1 MAAEAIGNLYAVLGI
16 DTGRFDAGVD
26 KAKGKL
32 NDFGKTNFS
41 KGVKAGLDEVDGA
54 LKGLAGN
61 AGALGGILSGLG
73 IGGVAAAAAIA
84 VAFNGARDAM
94 AFGDDIA
101 DTANKLKV
109 TTDYLQEM
117 RFAAHGLGGDFQD
130 ADDAIEAFT
139 KNFGLATSGLSA
151 KAVKPFEALGL
162 DPKSFATTQDALD
175 AVIAKIG
182 DLGSAAEQ
190 AAVAD
195 KLGLTPLLPALREGT
210 AAIDDMRQAAHD
222 IGYVMDAELIEKA
235 GDANDKYEALNAV
248 LGVQFKSAM
257 LEAVP
262 ALMQMTEMMVDAA
275 KWAGDFA
282 GKLND
287 VAAAYD
293 RLSTHDFAGNDVGN
307 DRNRLFGRMQQQQAV
322 RQASSLSD
330 WLNPKYDR
338 VLPGQTLAAGNLS
351 SVLDAPKEKPNEL
364 KDIREQND
372 RVAAA
377 RKAAGEAARAA
388 AAAERARAAVL
399 KAEADAL
406 HDAEQ
411 RSADYLAGLME
422 EVGTMGMSTEA
433 LKRRRSEME
442 AAAAPAE
449 ALANQ
454 IRAVEKQRRAQN
466 QVSEEAAEKE
476 KQVNDQ
482 LSETLTTL
490 HDMVGLGPHFT
501 TTLES
506 MAMDLDKASDF
517 ARNLSYDVDDVA
529 RAINDND
536 WTTAFAGLAQMLLR
550 VDTAFKTAKTSQDK
564 FYAAAALAQGVGSAI
579 GGTGGAAVSGAASGA
594 MAGAQLGSIVPG
606 IGTAAGAVVG
616 GILGG
621 LGGIFGSSKAK
632 KQAKAQAAAQ
642 KAAEEAQRQQQIADI
657 RLANSIALLRAQGKE
672 QEAVNMERQAEL
684 AALERLDAS
693 LLADQQAL
701 YDLADAATAK
711 ALADQH
717 AADVAAKT
725 QDLQGRIDALTLSSS
740 EQLAKKRLAERDAYV
755 ALDPV
760 LGAMIDRLYGLEDA
774 AAAAADATAMAAEA
788 QRLADEAT
796 AKAQQLAQDS
806 AARYAANVDSARQ
819 DLVAAYQR
827 EAAALSD
834 TAERYRGFADTLRDY
849 RQGLIASRGGADA
862 MASLGG
868 ELRRLGLLMRVG
880 NADSYGQFTGVADKF
895 LASSADSAATLE
907 EYLRTQDEVVRLS
920 VEGEATARRQ
930 VDLANQQL
938 AMLSEQVSGL
948 VTVNDSV
955 LSVGQAIE
963 RLRNALIGGGDGGV
977 SGIGTGPGAFF
988 NVDTANAFLAQSDA
1002 ERQAF
1007 YDQWSADAAAWGAS
1021 QGLVAGDVFAGL
1033 RAAPAPG
1040 GGLAAND
1047 AWAMSAD
1054 QARTGNSE
1062 VVQALQAVES
1072 RLASIEGTSKATADA
1087 SKDTRGFL
1095 ARVTDG
1101 GNAMLTQAV

>member
-41 KGVKAGLDEVDGA
+41 KGLKAGLDEVDGA

-182 DLGSAAEQ
+182 GLGSAAEQ

-293 RLSTHDFAGNDVGN
+293 RLSTHDFAGNNVGN

-422 EVGTMGMSTEA
+422 EVGTMGMSTEM
-433 LKRRRSEME
+433 LKRRRAEME
-442 AAAAPAE
+442 AAAAPTE

-466 QVSEEAAEKE
+466 QVSEEAADKE

-482 LSETLTTL
+482 LSETLKTL
-490 HDMVGLGPHFT
+490 YDMVGLGPHFT

-506 MAMDLDKASDF
+506 MAMDLDKAAGF
-517 ARNLSYDVDDVA
+517 ARGLSYDVDDIA
-529 RAINDND
+529 RSINDND
-536 WTTAFAGLAQMLLR
+536 WTSAMAGLVNVLANVEQ
-550 VDTAFKTAKTSQDK
+550 AFKTAKTAQEK
-564 FYAAAALAQGVGSAI
+564 FNAVASVAQAAGSAV
-579 GGTGGAAVSGAASGA
+579 GGTGGAALSGAASGA
-594 MAGAQLGSIVPG
+594 MAGKTLGGP
-606 IGTAAGAVVG
+606 IGAAIG

-684 AALERLDAS
+684 AALARLDAS
-693 LLADQQAL
+693 LLAGQQSVYDAL
-701 YDLADAATAK
+701 DARDAEAKAADLAKAARAQEIRYMDLTGNAAGALAMQREDELAAMDESLRARQREIYAYQDLGAAQAK
-711 ALADQH
+711 AADI
-717 AADVAAKT
+717 
-725 QDLQGRIDALTLSSS
+725 QGRIDALTLSP
-740 EQLAKKRLAERDAYV
+740 EQQLAKKREEERAAVRALSDT
-755 ALDPV
+755 LDP
-760 LGAMIDRLYGLEDA
+760 LLEQLYGLEDA
-774 AAAAADATAMAAEA
+774 ASLAEAATQAQAAATQAQAAATQAASEA
-788 QRLADEAT
+788 WNEQQRLAAFLTGQTTDAMKVQADAIRGTLDALGGIVGKFTNLSQTLNDLADSLGIGDTSGLNNQAARDAAWARLQAASPDDTAAAVNAFVNAARDAAPNQSAYRLEVARAQDIARQRASQASQSAAFFGSMFSSLPGFATGGAITLGGNPGVDQNLLSLNNNPVARVGRGETLGILPAGFGGGWTAIADMTAELRNMRATLDAIKGNTGAT
-796 AKAQQLAQDS
+796 AS
-806 AARYAANVDSARQ
+806 NT
-819 DLVAAYQR
+819 
-827 EAAALSD
+827 EE
-834 TAERYRGFADTLRDY
+834 THGF
-849 RQGLIASRGGADA
+849 
-862 MASLGG
+862 
-868 ELRRLGLLMRVG
+868 
-880 NADSYGQFTGVADKF
+880 
-895 LASSADSAATLE
+895 
-907 EYLRTQDEVVRLS
+907 
-920 VEGEATARRQ
+920 
-930 VDLANQQL
+930 
-938 AMLSEQVSGL
+938 
-948 VTVNDSV
+948 
-955 LSVGQAIE
+955 
-963 RLRNALIGGGDGGV
+963 LRN
-977 SGIGTGPGAFF
+977 GTLT
-988 NVDTANAFLAQSDA
+988 VAQ
-1002 ERQAF
+1002 
-1007 YDQWSADAAAWGAS
+1007 
-1021 QGLVAGDVFAGL
+1021 
-1033 RAAPAPG
+1033 
-1040 GGLAAND
+1040 
-1047 AWAMSAD
+1047 
-1054 QARTGNSE
+1054 
-1062 VVQALQAVES
+1062 ES
-1072 RLASIEGTSKATADA
+1072 
-1087 SKDTRGFL
+1087 
-1095 ARVTDG
+1095 
-1101 GNAMLTQAV
+1101 